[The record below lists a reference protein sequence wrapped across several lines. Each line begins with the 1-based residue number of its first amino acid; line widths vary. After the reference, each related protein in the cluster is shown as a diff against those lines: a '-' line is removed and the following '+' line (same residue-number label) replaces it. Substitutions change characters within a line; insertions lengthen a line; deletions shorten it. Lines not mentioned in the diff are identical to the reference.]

1 MIVRPE
7 VAAPILVVASGYAL
21 GWWRLRR
28 RGGVVEGW
36 RVAASAGGWLSLVI
50 ALSSPLDRLAHAS
63 FAAHMTQHLLLIGVA
78 APLLLLADPFAALC
92 WALPGPIRA
101 RAGRQLRVGTPL
113 RGLWR
118 VLTAA
123 SVAWLAHVAAVL
135 DLAPARR
142 LRCGHRR
149 SLHPRPRAPGLLRNR
164 ACCSG
169 GRSSTR
175 RLDCEPRSATVS
187 AWSIWCSP
195 RCRVRCSV
203 CCSR

>member
-78 APLLLLADPFAALC
+78 APLLLLADPFAAFC
-92 WALPGPIRA
+92 WALPGPHAHSATKPERA
-101 RAGRQLRVGTPL
+101 PSIKSFSKSLMAGR
-113 RGLWR
+113 
-118 VLTAA
+118 
-123 SVAWLAHVAAVL
+123 
-135 DLAPARR
+135 D
-142 LRCGHRR
+142 
-149 SLHPRPRAPGLLRNR
+149 
-164 ACCSG
+164 
-169 GRSSTR
+169 
-175 RLDCEPRSATVS
+175 
-187 AWSIWCSP
+187 SP
-195 RCRVRCSV
+195 P
-203 CCSR
+203 